1 MVDGQPLSA
10 ADLQRLKSRRA
21 TGLAPGRNAISW
33 RRPSG
38 DWRQTSRWALLAART
53 EARDWR
59 LAVPGLV
66 RGEFVFTLALWVAV
80 FSVTA
85 AIVAQPAVPIKFR
98 YSAGL
103 AAVAYLYLYGEI
115 SRLRRLLPGRRVLLS
130 LADASIV
137 IILGELSAPFVG
149 YAHLLVFFVAAR
161 IAVRFTD
168 PRALPAGLL
177 LLIPFDAPASVSAFT
192 RLLDAFA
199 VLTVMLIV
207 QQLQVSIGAAQLR
220 LDRQTWLSGLI
231 SALARARDQETLVSQ
246 LVTLAAP
253 LVPQSGWVFWIKEDL
268 SDDFRALRWSGLGAG
283 ERPVLNF
290 TPALP
295 PDRGEPIL
303 ITGPLP
309 GTATGAVT
317 LVQPV
322 VVEGEVAALLTV
334 GAGPDTFEPATRALV
349 RSVAEEAA
357 VALARLQSLDAES
370 SRRLAMEQANRLAGL
385 AAASAS
391 DHTAAMDA
399 LLPELSAVL
408 RAASVH
414 LEWVDGDQI
423 ELVVGSSD
431 ALSGYTPR
439 TMALAGSRTADA
451 LNLGRVVREATTGR
465 RPEDLFCIPAGLRHI
480 LVVPLRSAGVDGTLQ
495 VGRRDG
501 RPFTA
506 GDALLVELLAER
518 LALLFAGGLAAA
530 PAARTAALRPRAV
543 PA

>member
-21 TGLAPGRNAISW
+21 SSLTPGRNAINW

-38 DWRQTSRWALLAART
+38 GWRQTGRWALLAART

-59 LAVPGLV
+59 LAVPGLI

-115 SRLRRLLPGRRVLLS
+115 ARQRRALPGRRVLLT

-137 IILGELSAPFVG
+137 IVLGQLSAPLVG
-149 YAHLLVFFVAAR
+149 YAHVLVFFVAAR

-199 VLTVMLIV
+199 VLTTMLIV
-207 QQLQVSIGAAQLR
+207 QQLHVSIRAAQLR
-220 LDRQTWLSGLI
+220 LERQTWLSGLI
-231 SALARARDQETLVSQ
+231 SALARARDQDTLVSQ
-246 LVTLAAP
+246 LVTLALP
-253 LVPQSGWVFWIKEDL
+253 LVPQSGWIFWLKEDA
-268 SDDFRALRWSGLGAG
+268 SDDFRALRWSGLAAG

-290 TPALP
+290 TPTLSA
-295 PDRGEPIL
+295 DRAEGIL

-309 GTATGAVT
+309 GTATGAMT
-317 LVQPV
+317 LIQPV

-334 GAGPDTFEPATRALV
+334 GAGAGTFEPASRGLV
-349 RSVAEEAA
+349 RTVADEAA
-357 VALARLQSLDAES
+357 VALARIQALDAES

-391 DHTAAMDA
+391 DHAAAMDA

-431 ALSGYTPR
+431 ALSGYTPG

-451 LNLGRVVREATTGR
+451 LNLGRVVREAITGR
-465 RPEDLFCIPAGLRHI
+465 RPEDLFCIPAGLRHA
-480 LVVPLRSAGVDGTLQ
+480 LVVPLRSADVDGTLQ
-495 VGRRDG
+495 VGRREG
-501 RPFTA
+501 RPFTV

-530 PAARTAALRPRAV
+530 PAPKPAPLRAQV
-543 PA
+543 MPA